1 MADSAPPNT
10 LYYGDNLQILRERIP
25 PESVDL
31 CYIDPPFNSQQDYNQ
46 IYSTVKRKDTAQT
59 QAFTDTW
66 TWDTAAELGYAEIA
80 TNGGGRFRS
89 ETIDLFRGLKSV
101 LKADS
106 QLAYLVSMTLRLVE
120 IRRVLNRAGSFY
132 LHCDPTASHYL
143 KIVLDS
149 IFEPR
154 NFRNEIIW
162 KRTSSHNDAKRFADI
177 HDCILYYGEKG
188 ATWNPQYSDHNEKY
202 IKSHYGRSDPF
213 GRRYRMD
220 NIIRSASMGPRP
232 NLAYEYHGY
241 TPQWGW
247 RVNIDKLKL
256 IDKAGRLAWA
266 KSGVPYLVRFLDEQ
280 TGAAMPSLWDDIPP
294 VNSQA
299 QERLGYP
306 TQKPEALMERVIQSS
321 SNEGDVVL
329 DAYCGCGTTVAVAER
344 LKRKWI
350 GIDIT
355 YQSIALILK
364 RLEDT
369 FGKASLASVKVDGI
383 PRDMRSAE
391 ALALRKDD
399 RTRKEFE
406 KWAVLTYSNN
416 RAVINQKKGADQGID
431 GTAYFMVGPNE
442 TEKMVFQVK
451 SGNVQR
457 GDVAKLNSDMQR
469 ENAVMAVLLTLQEP
483 TQPMRDEAAKTGMYH
498 YALMGRSMSRIQI
511 VTVREIIEEGKRLD
525 LPMAAD
531 VLRSAPRAGKESIQD
546 QLF

>member
-1 MADSAPPNT
+1 VPDPRPNT

-25 PESVDL
+25 SESIDL

-46 IYSTVKRKDTAQT
+46 IYSTAKRKDTAQA
-59 QAFTDTW
+59 QAFSDTW
-66 TWDTAAELGYAEIA
+66 TWDVAAELGYAEIA
-80 TNGGGRFRS
+80 TNAGGRFQT

-101 LKADS
+101 LKADG

-120 IRRVLNRAGSFY
+120 IRRVLKERGGLY

-154 NFRNEIIW
+154 NFLNEIIW

-177 HDCILYYGEKG
+177 HGCIIYYGVGKS
-188 ATWNPQYSDHNEKY
+188 AIWNPQFSEHNDKY
-202 IKSHYGRSDPF
+202 LKSHYARSDAS
-213 GRRYRMD
+213 GRRYRLD

-232 NLAYEYHGY
+232 NLAYEYSGY

-247 RVNIDKLKL
+247 RVNPDKLCD
-256 IDKAGRLAWA
+256 IDKAGRLAWS
-266 KSGVPYLVRFLDEQ
+266 KTGVPYLVRFLDEQ

-299 QERLGYP
+299 QERMGYP
-306 TQKPEALMERVIQSS
+306 TQKPEALMVRIIQAS

-344 LKRKWI
+344 LRRNWI

-369 FGKASLASVKVDGI
+369 FGKDSLARVRVDGI
-383 PRDMRSAE
+383 PRDLGAAD
-391 ALALRKDD
+391 ALATRKDD

-431 GTAYFMVGPNE
+431 GTAYFMTGPNE
-442 TEKMVFQVK
+442 TAKMVFQVK
-451 SGNVQR
+451 SGGVQR
-457 GDVAKLNSDMQR
+457 GDIAKLNSDMQR
-469 ENAVMAVLLTLQEP
+469 EGAELGTLITLNEP
-483 TQPMRDEAAKTGMYH
+483 TQPMRDEASKTGMYH
-498 YALMGRSMSRIQI
+498 HTLMGRSMSRIQI
-511 VTVREIIEEGKRLD
+511 VTVRDIIERGKRLE
-525 LPMAAD
+525 LPMTTD
-531 VLRSAPRAGKESIQD
+531 VLKSARRQSTDEQMGFE
-546 QLF
+546 L